1 MSGRV
6 FSSRCSKYLAWY
18 FIMCPLDR
26 VRREKYKGFE
36 GKVRE
41 EVWVDENG

>member
-1 MSGRV
+1 
-6 FSSRCSKYLAWY
+6 
-18 FIMCPLDR
+18 MCPLDR

-41 EVWVDENG
+41 EVWVDENGLSEVRKWDEGSSG